1 MRVTPRV
8 AVKSSYRME
17 ITSGVVWH
25 LFSFLDN
32 HRPFFFLPFPLE
44 QLDRGKKVLA
54 VVG

>member
-25 LFSFLDN
+25 LSSFLDN
-32 HRPFFFLPFPLE
+32 HRPFLPFPLE

>member
-32 HRPFFFLPFPLE
+32 HRPFLPFPLE